1 MKDVDL
7 LFERVKC
14 IFILR
19 VPRILSVKKSRYGY
33 LSIYVLTEPP
43 SDQRKL
49 KTLELPI
56 KTLRRDLWEEFLS
69 MPARLQ

>member
-14 IFILR
+14 VFSLR

-33 LSIYVLTEPP
+33 LSIYVVTQPA

-49 KTLELPI
+49 KP
-56 KTLRRDLWEEFLS
+56 LS
-69 MPARLQ
+69 CQ